1 MATGSYS
8 AADNAA
14 NSITAIK
21 EALSAVAD
29 NVFKAEAKT
38 NVLTPNPALVRGFQ
52 MAKTGQIST
61 ITMDGLGDYDK
72 QKGYPN
78 GSVTLGW
85 TDYTLANDRARMF
98 NIDALD
104 IMQEKGMLEA
114 SYVLSEF
121 MRQKVIP
128 EIDAVNIAAVAQ
140 AVIANQGT
148 VTSGVGHNI
157 EYGYTPAAATF
168 LGKITAALN
177 TIKNET
183 GLETGFTIF
192 INAAYRNILESS
204 TEVTKMKN
212 VSTLSGVD
220 VGIPKINGEP
230 VVYVPSTRMFT
241 KLDLADGYTNGETD
255 GGFAK
260 AASGGKDLVALIVAK
275 DCAQAINAYQMT
287 KIIPASENQSSDGTI
302 IAFRA
307 YFDCI
312 VPTNKRDGCYAIVK
326 DANA

>member
-1 MATGSYS
+1 MAAGSYS

-21 EALSAVAD
+21 EALSAIAD

-61 ITMDGLGDYDK
+61 ITMDGLGDYSK

-78 GSVTLGW
+78 GSVNLSW
-85 TDYTLANDRARMF
+85 VDYTLTHDRSRMF

-128 EIDAVNIAAVAQ
+128 EIDAVNISAIAQ

-148 VTSGVGHNI
+148 VTSNVGHNI
-157 EYGYTPAAATF
+157 EYNYTPAVGTF
-168 LGKITAALN
+168 LSKIVGALN
-177 TIKNET
+177 TVKNET
-183 GLETGFTIF
+183 GVETGYTIF
-192 INAAYRNILESS
+192 INAAYRNILENS

-212 VSTLSGVD
+212 VAALSGVD
-220 VGIPKINGEP
+220 VGIPKINGES
-230 VVYVPSTRMFT
+230 VVYVPDTRMYT
-241 KLDLADGYTNGETD
+241 KLDLNDGVTNGQTD
-255 GGFAK
+255 GGYAK
-260 AASGGKDLVALIVAK
+260 AATGGKDIAALIVAK
-275 DCAQAINAYQMT
+275 DCAQAINAYQAT
-287 KIIPASENQSSDGTI
+287 KVIPASENQSSDGTI

-312 VPTNKRDGCYAIVK
+312 VPNNKRDGCYAIVV
-326 DANA
+326 DSSA

>member
-8 AADNAA
+8 GGGEA

-21 EALSAVAD
+21 EALSAIAD
-29 NVFKAEAKT
+29 NVFQAEAKT

-61 ITMDGLGDYDK
+61 LTMDGLGDYDK
-72 QKGYPN
+72 TNGYPN
-78 GSVTLGW
+78 GAVDLSW
-85 TDYTLANDRARMF
+85 TDYTLAYDRARMF

-128 EIDAVNIAAVAQ
+128 EIDAVNIASIAQ
-140 AVIANQGT
+140 AVIAKQGT
-148 VTSGVGHNI
+148 VTSNAGHHI
-157 EYGYTPAAATF
+157 VYGYTPAAASF
-168 LGKITAALN
+168 LSKLLTGLNAL
-177 TIKNET
+177 KNDTGMET
-183 GLETGFTIF
+183 GYTIF
-192 INAAYRNILESS
+192 VNSAYRTELEGS
-204 TEVTKMKN
+204 TEVTKMKDVAALGGIN
-212 VSTLSGVD
+212 QGVPTL
-220 VGIPKINGEP
+220 NGERI
-230 VVYVPSTRMFT
+230 VYVPSTRMYT
-241 KLDLADGYTNGETD
+241 KLDMQDGYTSGQNA
-255 GGFAK
+255 GGYAK
-260 AASGGKDLVALIVAK
+260 AVSGGKDLVALIVANNT
-275 DCAQAINAYQMT
+275 AQAITAYQAT

-312 VPTNKRDGCYAIVK
+312 IPTNKIEGCYAIVK